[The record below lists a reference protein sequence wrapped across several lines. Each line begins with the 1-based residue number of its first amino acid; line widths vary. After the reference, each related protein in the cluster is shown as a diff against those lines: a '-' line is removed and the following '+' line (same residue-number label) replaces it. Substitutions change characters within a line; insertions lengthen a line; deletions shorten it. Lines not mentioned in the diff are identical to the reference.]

1 MGSVEDAVLDVAEE
15 LLDIIPDND
24 SDVTDDVYNAML
36 TKAKE
41 LDSLKDRLQ

>member
-1 MGSVEDAVLDVAEE
+1 MDVAEE